1 MAENDVDMEDIGA
14 SAGKSKGRGLTTSRN
29 REKIVYDVVDEDQ
42 STGSAEKS
50 GNVGGPQRSVEEE
63 LDFLKGYALVEYGT
77 QKEATEAIEKCNGTD
92 LLGQNINVDWCF
104 IRGAKK

>member
-14 SAGKSKGRGLTTSRN
+14 SAGKSKGRGLTT
-29 REKIVYDVVDEDQ
+29 
-42 STGSAEKS
+42 
-50 GNVGGPQRSVEEE
+50 
-63 LDFLKGYALVEYGT
+63 GYALVEYGT